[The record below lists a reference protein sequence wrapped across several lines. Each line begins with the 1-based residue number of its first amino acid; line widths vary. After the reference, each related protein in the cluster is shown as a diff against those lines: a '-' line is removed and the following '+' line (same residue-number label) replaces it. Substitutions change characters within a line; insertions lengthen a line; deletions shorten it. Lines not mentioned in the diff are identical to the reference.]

1 MFWRVMQFI
10 LIFSTIDIWSVTSH
24 FADNGSKLSN
34 ELIKALFLLTHDNVE
49 NALTFIKSSETK
61 QNYLLYAV
69 SINSF

>member
-1 MFWRVMQFI
+1 M
-10 LIFSTIDIWSVTSH
+10 TSH

-61 QNYLLYAV
+61 QNYSFMLFPLIVFKIKCTKYVWV
-69 SINSF
+69 SKNLQEFQI